1 MKAGYSPF
9 PRWAPYFF
17 LAPFVLLFSTF
28 TLWPLLKSLGLAFQQ
43 TFGPEIST
51 FIGWR
56 NFAFLLGDPLFWRAL
71 GNTLTYTGGSV
82 FILLPLSLALA
93 MLLNRPDVRGRAFWR
108 LIFFAP
114 SLVGVVFVAVIF
126 ALAFEKRTG
135 LVNLGLHK
143 LIGFDL
149 DFPWLQNYVMA
160 ALILASLWMSV
171 GFNMIYFLAA
181 LQNVS
186 QETVEAAK
194 VDGASAWQTFRNVTL
209 PAILPVAGF
218 VTLLST
224 VHSLQLFELPF
235 VLLNGSAGPK
245 QQGLTIVMYL
255 YQTGFETGDL
265 GYASAIGWVLALILV
280 SFTLLQRRLTARHE
294 SL

>member
-1 MKAGYSPF
+1 MKSYSPF
-9 PRWAPYFF
+9 PRWAPYLF
-17 LAPFVLLFSTF
+17 LAPFMLLFSTF
-28 TLWPLLKSLGLAFQQ
+28 TFWPLCKSLVLAFQQ
-43 TFGPEIST
+43 TFGPDVT
-51 FIGWR
+51 VFVGWR
-56 NFAFLLGDPLFWRAL
+56 NFAFLMGDPSFWLAVR
-71 GNTLTYTGGSV
+71 NTLTYACASV
-82 FILLPLSLALA
+82 FIQLPLSLGLAL
-93 MLLNRPDVRGRAFWR
+93 LLNRPDVRGRAFWR

-135 LVNLGLHK
+135 LVNLGLHR

-160 ALILASLWMSV
+160 SLILASLWMHV

-186 QETVEAAK
+186 QDTLEAAR

-209 PAILPVAGF
+209 PAILPVASF
-218 VTLLST
+218 VTLLT
-224 VHSLQLFELPF
+224 TIHSLQLFELPYI
-235 VLLNGSAGPK
+235 LLNGSAGPR

-255 YQTGFETGDL
+255 YHTGFETGDL
-265 GYASAIGWVLALILV
+265 GYASAIGWVLALILIG
-280 SFTLLQRRLTARHE
+280 FALLQRHLAARRE
-294 SL
+294 AL